1 MRIGAI
7 GLVCG
12 LLAGCG
18 DAPMARLPS
27 ARLLADA
34 RMAEARPA
42 RVIPARV
49 FVSGH
54 SLVDLPYPEYL
65 EEIAAALGHRLAWQ
79 REYQVGSSIKQR
91 SLNGPPPQNIDA
103 MIITE
108 QHGVLNSLVWEDTA
122 RYLREAHDSHIS
134 TNPGADTW
142 FFVPWLSMDDPATP
156 ARWMSYERAAA
167 YVWQCTVSG
176 INAELQA
183 AGRSDQIH
191 LLPASLALVFLVET
205 LRQEGRATVF
215 SDDVHLTPGGK
226 FYLALVTAGFMA
238 GGLQA
243 DALGGLDGVKGVTA
257 DQRQVFLRTA
267 RRFLAD
273 YRGLPELSAR
283 GCREFLAES
292 FIDDYWNY
300 YRDAVLVKNTAA
312 LKARWSAWR
321 LQQQSTSRL
330 LQGR

>member
-1 MRIGAI
+1 
-7 GLVCG
+7 
-12 LLAGCG
+12 
-18 DAPMARLPS
+18 MARLPS
-27 ARLLADA
+27 ARVVADS
-34 RMAEARPA
+34 RMVEPAPA
-42 RVIPARV
+42 RTMPARV

-65 EEIAAALGHRLAWQ
+65 QEIAGALGHRLAWQ
-79 REYQVGSSIKQR
+79 REYQVGSSIRQR
-91 SLNGPPPQNIDA
+91 SLKGPPPPNIDA

-122 RYLREAHDSHIS
+122 RHLREAHDSHIS
-134 TNPGADTW
+134 INPGASTW
-142 FFVPWLSMDDPATP
+142 FFVPWLSLDDPVSP

-176 INAELQA
+176 INADLLA
-183 AGRSDQIH
+183 ARRADRIH
-191 LLPASLALVFLVET
+191 LLPANLALVFLVET
-205 LRQEGRATVF
+205 LQQEGRVTVF

-226 FYLALVTAGFMA
+226 FYLALITAGFMA
-238 GGLQA
+238 GGLPA
-243 DALGGLDGVKGVTA
+243 DAMENLGAVAGVTQDERA
-257 DQRQVFLRTA
+257 ALLRIA

-273 YRGLPELSAR
+273 YRGLPELSAQ

-300 YRDAVLVKNTAA
+300 YRDAMLAKNSTA

-321 LQQQSTSRL
+321 LRQQSAARL
-330 LQGR
+330 LGGQ